1 MSYHHEILGVD
12 KGASKAEIKIA
23 YRKLSKKFHPDLNN
37 QDEFYEQMFVRIKK
51 AYDTLIQG
59 ADNDIQSYE
68 EEIYKTKT
76 TEITHFYTDKKA
88 IKRNE
93 IFTVYWKTSNT
104 KRVNILPLGRFGSEG
119 VESYKFTKLPDK
131 KVPLTIVLFNENNQK
146 VASKT
151 IYMDVIPS
159 RYSLEEYMKT
169 LDFTK
174 KLVYA
179 FVLIIILIFLYMLV
193 KHGVRIVEP
202 EELIP

>member
-12 KGASKAEIKIA
+12 KGASKAEIKMA

-37 QDEFYEQMFVRIKK
+37 QDEFYERMFVRIKK
-51 AYDTLIQG
+51 AYDTLIQN
-59 ADNDIQSYE
+59 ADNDNQSYE
-68 EEIYKTKT
+68 QEIYKTKT
-76 TEITHFYTDKKA
+76 TEIIHFYTDKKA

-104 KRVNILPLGRFGSEG
+104 KRVNILPLGRFESEG

-179 FVLIIILIFLYMLV
+179 FVLIIILTFLYMLI

>member
-12 KGASKAEIKIA
+12 KGASKAEIKMA

-37 QDEFYEQMFVRIKK
+37 QDEFYERMFVRIKK
-51 AYDTLIQG
+51 AYDTLIQN
-59 ADNDIQSYE
+59 ADNDNQSYE
-68 EEIYKTKT
+68 QEIYKTKT
-76 TEITHFYTDKKA
+76 TEIIHFYTDKKA

-104 KRVNILPLGRFGSEG
+104 KRVNILPLGRFESEG

-179 FVLIIILIFLYMLV
+179 FVLIIIFTFLYMLI

>member
-1 MSYHHEILGVD
+1 MSYNHEILGVD
-12 KGASKAEIKIA
+12 KGASKAEIKMA

-37 QDEFYEQMFVRIKK
+37 QDEFYERMFVRIKK
-51 AYDTLIQG
+51 AYDTLIQD
-59 ADNDIQSYE
+59 AYNDNQSYE
-68 EEIYKTKT
+68 QEIYKTKT
-76 TEITHFYTDKKA
+76 TEIIHFYTDKKA

-104 KRVNILPLGRFGSEG
+104 KRVNILPLGRFESEG

-131 KVPLTIVLFNENNQK
+131 KVPLTIVLFNEDNQK

-179 FVLIIILIFLYMLV
+179 FVLIIIFTFLYMLV

>member
-1 MSYHHEILGVD
+1 MSFHHEILGVD
-12 KGASKAEIKIA
+12 KGASKSEIKIA

-37 QDEFYEQMFVRIKK
+37 QDEFYERMFVKVKK
-51 AYDTLIQG
+51 AYDTLIQD
-59 ADNDIQSYE
+59 ADNDIQNYE
-68 EEIYKTKT
+68 EEIYKRKT
-76 TEITHFYTDKKA
+76 TEIIHFYTDKKA

-104 KRVNILPLGRFGSEG
+104 KRVNILPLGRFDSEG

-131 KVPLTIVLFNENNQK
+131 KVSLTIVLFNENNQK
-146 VASKT
+146 VTTKT

-179 FVLIIILIFLYMLV
+179 FLLIIILIFMYMLA
-193 KHGVRIVEP
+193 KHGVRIVKP